1 MNRIIMFI
9 IGLIM
14 ASIGLSYIII
24 YLNLLV
30 IGYSFIDYL
39 IYIFTKLECIIFFIG
54 YMLIL
59 LSIIVKRRKKND
71 IHV

>member
-39 IYIFTKLECIIFFIG
+39 IYIFTKLECIIFFVG
-54 YMLIL
+54 YILLL
-59 LSIIVKRRKKND
+59 LSIVIKRRKEND

>member
-59 LSIIVKRRKKND
+59 LSIIVKRRKEND

>member
-1 MNRIIMFI
+1 MNRIILFI
-9 IGLIM
+9 LGLIM
-14 ASIGLSYIII
+14 SSMGLSYIIM

-39 IYIFTKLECIIFFIG
+39 IYIFTKLECIIFFVG
-54 YMLIL
+54 YILLL
-59 LSIIVKRRKKND
+59 LSIVIKRRKEND

>member
-14 ASIGLSYIII
+14 ASIGLSYIIM
-24 YLNLLV
+24 
-30 IGYSFIDYL
+30 
-39 IYIFTKLECIIFFIG
+39 KLECIIFFIG

>member
-1 MNRIIMFI
+1 MNRIMLFI
-9 IGLIM
+9 LGLIM
-14 ASIGLSYIII
+14 SSMGLSYIIM

-39 IYIFTKLECIIFFIG
+39 IYIFTKLECIIFFVG
-54 YMLIL
+54 YILLL
-59 LSIIVKRRKKND
+59 LSIVIKRRKEND

>member
-1 MNRIIMFI
+1 MNRIILFI
-9 IGLIM
+9 LGLIM
-14 ASIGLSYIII
+14 SSMGLSYIIM

-39 IYIFTKLECIIFFIG
+39 IYIFTKLECIIFFAG
-54 YMLIL
+54 YILLL
-59 LSIIVKRRKKND
+59 LSIVIKRRKEND

>member
-1 MNRIIMFI
+1 MNRIILFI
-9 IGLIM
+9 LGLIM
-14 ASIGLSYIII
+14 SSMGLSYIIM

-39 IYIFTKLECIIFFIG
+39 IYIFTKLECIIFFVG
-54 YMLIL
+54 YILLL
-59 LSIIVKRRKKND
+59 LSIVIKSRKEND